1 MKLEEGQIVRKD
13 GRVYVGYRLPNG
25 KIVLALDP
33 DSYQDI
39 VDMPDPI
46 VIGFGVGIFNYTTDT
61 LWFTVEG
68 SGGGWSWAGA
78 TQLGSIASGDNLMFR
93 VGSIATRVKPASAT
107 TDDVTL
113 MFTAYSDAYVTEI
126 GTYPVIVSYHW
137 IDSAAMTLL
146 SLDDFETGTLEGWTQ
161 SGWTGIAIATDYAL
175 SHGKS
180 AKAEKYVLNDSGTWT
195 GSIRKTFAVPAATE
209 AYLIANVK
217 YVGYIKQTQTF
228 PARVQAREMRISKAG
243 SIIVRTGTSPYL
255 LNQPSTVTDRQTNWL
270 RMVAPIDV
278 DETAQYRLETP
289 YYLYSST
296 SNLPSSLQ
304 GKSSEPCPTTSLER
318 SSR

>member
-46 VIGFGVGIFNYTTDT
+46 VIGFGVAIFNYTTDP

-78 TQLGSIASGDNLMFR
+78 TQLGSIASGSNETFR
-93 VGSIATRVKPASAT
+93 VGSIATRTKPASAT
-107 TDDVTL
+107 TDGVTL
-113 MFTAYSDAYVTEI
+113 IFTAYSDAYITEI

-137 IDSAAMTLL
+137 IDSDAMTLL
-146 SLDDFETGTLEGWTQ
+146 DLDNFDAGTLEDWTQ
-161 SGWTGIAIATDYAL
+161 SGWSSLGVATDYVL
-175 SHGKS
+175 SSPNS
-180 AKAEKYVLNDSGTWT
+180 AKAERGIAMSSGTWT
-195 GSIRKTFAVPAATE
+195 GIIKKSFTVPAATV
-209 AYLIANVK
+209 AFIIANMK
-217 YVGYIKQTQTF
+217 FVGYVKSGQTAS
-228 PARVQAREMRISKAG
+228 ARVEAREMRISKAG
-243 SIIVRTGTSPYL
+243 SIIARTGASPYL
-255 LNQPSTVTDRQTNWL
+255 LEQPYNVQDKQTNWL

-278 DETAQYRLETP
+278 NETAEYRLEIV
-289 YYLYSST
+289 YFLYSS
-296 SNLPSSLQ
+296 S
-304 GKSSEPCPTTSLER
+304 G
-318 SSR
+318 SRVTRLRAYYDDLKVVYA